1 MGTWLNSDGLYIKT
15 GVTEATQIQGGTYG
29 GVDTGGIKTV
39 EVEIDLTTIPT
50 TDGTII
56 ADNVVIPKGSQIV
69 EVKAIAEI
77 AAAGGTSYT
86 VGLYKLDRTTAL
98 STTGIVNAALLASCD
113 AVGETT
119 QWSVSAILPAATA
132 GIGALVGTIT
142 TDAGLL
148 TAKRVGVFS
157 TGRIVLQVK
166 YRPNA
171 LVSNVALIS

>member
-1 MGTWLNSDGLYIKT
+1 MGTWTNADGLYVKS
-15 GVTEATQIQGGTYG
+15 GVTEATQTQGGTFHFG
-29 GVDTGGIKTV
+29 GGDGSRTL
-39 EVEIDLTTIPT
+39 EVEIDLTTLGT
-50 TDGTII
+50 TDGAII
-56 ADNVVIPKGSQIV
+56 VDNAVIPKGSQIV
-69 EVKAIAEI
+69 EVKAITEI

-98 STTGIVNAALLASCD
+98 SNTGIINAALLATVD

-148 TAKRVGVFS
+148 TAKRVGTFT
-157 TGRIVLQVK
+157 TGRVTVQIK

-171 LVSNVALIS
+171 LVSNVALVS

>member
-15 GVTEATQIQGGTYG
+15 GVTEATQTQGGTFG
-29 GVDTGGIKTV
+29 GVDSGGVKTV
-39 EVEIDLTTIPT
+39 EVEIDLASLPT
-50 TDGTII
+50 TDGNII

-69 EVKAIAEI
+69 EVKLVTEI
-77 AAAGGTSYT
+77 LAAGGTSFT

-98 STTGIVNAALLASCD
+98 SNTGIINAALLATHD

-148 TAKRVGVFS
+148 TAKRVGS
-157 TGRIVLQVK
+157 YSAGRVTVQIK

-171 LVSNVALIS
+171 LVSNVALVS